1 MVRNGGPALYMPFN
15 SGALLIQRPGFLL
28 KTVLVV
34 ELLIPFLSLQAIFAE
49 PTAVPSWVHSPNPP
63 FEHLAPL
70 CTRRHTTQ
78 AGVHRAEAQTHGP

>member
-15 SGALLIQRPGFLL
+15 SGALLLQRPGFLL

-49 PTAVPSWVHSPNPP
+49 PTAVPS
-63 FEHLAPL
+63 
-70 CTRRHTTQ
+70 
-78 AGVHRAEAQTHGP
+78 